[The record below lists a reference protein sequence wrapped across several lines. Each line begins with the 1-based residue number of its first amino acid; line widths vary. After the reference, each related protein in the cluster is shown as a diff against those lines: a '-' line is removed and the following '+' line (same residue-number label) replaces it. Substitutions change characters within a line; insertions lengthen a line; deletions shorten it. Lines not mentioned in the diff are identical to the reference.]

1 MINRMLMEK
10 LFSKT
15 FNILDFV
22 IRLIDNYIPPEGCM
36 GVSIVE
42 HSIELAKIL
51 YKYALVSVDD
61 GDRLL
66 TMLEKKINSLKNIE
80 LASGSLEIRNS
91 QMLIRQN
98 YIEIIILH
106 IYNTLDNHI
115 LT

>member
-10 LFSKT
+10 FFSKT
-15 FNILDFV
+15 FNIVDFV
-22 IRLIDNYIPPEGCM
+22 IRLIDNYIPLEG

-51 YKYALVSVDD
+51 YKHALVSVDD